1 MMHNIKNT
9 LKNAFYVDTRTLA
22 LFRIYFGFICLVDV
36 VRRYSIIEVFY
47 SDAGIN
53 FRRQVTSKYSI
64 KYFTLLDYFHSTAEV
79 QLLFIITAICA
90 IFLIIGFYTRF
101 FQLLTAVGLISI
113 HNAAVILENGGDMA
127 FNNYLVWALFLP
139 LGASLSID
147 SIRKSMKKYPEY
159 DSNDLNRPFED
170 KSTRIFHFA
179 YVACIVQ
186 LAMIYFYN
194 NINKTGA
201 MWVDDFTALH
211 YMYQLETFLTPIGEF
226 IASII
231 PIWAVKF
238 LTKMTLWIEV
248 FAPIAILSPLFQ
260 PWLRRFTLILFIPFH
275 FVILISVNIG
285 LFSHVMFAALILL
298 LSKQDMEYFKSRL
311 SRYFTRKY
319 TVFYD
324 RDCGFCHLTVRVLN
338 RMDVFSRLQWADRL
352 IEGDKPEN
360 IHKLLERTIVV
371 WDPKTDEIW
380 TRHIGFSKII
390 SAVPMGFLI
399 SWIFKIPILE
409 KLFGYIYDFIS
420 NNRTSIS
427 KMTGQP
433 ACGVNNEEHTP
444 SIEKEN
450 HALFIRGRKLILII
464 SNLLVLSL
472 LIGAVDYSTKIND
485 GLQKRFSKEEK
496 KLKKSA
502 QTSKFQSPGYAMK
515 RILLYPRMYQKWN
528 MFSPKVIAYENWLIA
543 DITFENGET
552 LTLFQDCDGIENR
565 FKRECFTSYNN
576 QFWRK
581 LFARLGKTN
590 YERYIPKFKKW
601 LMETNYFSEY
611 GSRQVIDVKLWK
623 LSEKSLDIDSPID
636 KLPKVS
642 KRELKKKDR
651 SARKSKKNSPKIK
664 QNNRSYKKLKVK

>member
-1 MMHNIKNT
+1 
-9 LKNAFYVDTRTLA
+9 
-22 LFRIYFGFICLVDV
+22 
-36 VRRYSIIEVFY
+36 RRYSIIEVFY

-53 FRRQVTSKYSI
+53 FRRQVTSKYSV

-79 QLLFIITAICA
+79 QLLFILTAICA
-90 IFLIIGFYTRF
+90 FLLIIGFYTRI
-101 FQLLTAVGLISI
+101 FQFLTAVGLISI

-127 FNNYLVWALFLP
+127 FNNYLVWGLFLP
-139 LGASLSID
+139 LGTSWSID
-147 SIRKSMKKYPEY
+147 SIRKSIKKYPEY
-159 DSNDLNRPFED
+159 DSNDLNHPFEH
-170 KSTRIFHFA
+170 KSTQIFHFA
-179 YVACIVQ
+179 YIACMVQ

-201 MWVDDFTALH
+201 MWVDDATALH

-238 LTKMTLWIEV
+238 LTHMTLWIEIC
-248 FAPIAILSPLFQ
+248 APIAILSPLFQ
-260 PWLRRFTLILFIPFH
+260 PWLRRVVLILFIPFH
-275 FVILISVNIG
+275 FIILISVNIG
-285 LFSHVMFAALILL
+285 LFSYVMFAALILL
-298 LSKQDMEYFKSRL
+298 ISKQDIEYLKRLL
-311 SRYFTRKY
+311 SRCCTRKY

-324 RDCGFCHLTVRVLN
+324 RDCGFCHLTARVLK

-352 IEGDKPEN
+352 LEGDKPEN
-360 IHKLLERTIVV
+360 VDKLLERTIVV
-371 WDPKTDEIW
+371 WDPKTGEIW
-380 TRHIGFSKII
+380 TRHRGFSKIL
-390 SAVPMGFLI
+390 SAIPMGFLI

-433 ACGVNNEEHTP
+433 ACGINQGEHTP
-444 SIEKEN
+444 SIERED
-450 HALFIRGRKLILII
+450 HALFVRGRKLIWMI
-464 SNLLVLSL
+464 SNILVLSL

-502 QTSKFQSPGYAMK
+502 QSEKFQSPRNAMK

-528 MFSPKVIAYENWLIA
+528 MFSPKVITYENWLMA

-552 LTLFQDCDGIENR
+552 LSLFRGSDDIENR
-565 FKRECFTSYNN
+565 FEREYFTPYNN

-581 LFARLGKTN
+581 LFGRLGKTS

-601 LMETNYFSEY
+601 LMETEYFSEY
-611 GSRQVIDVKLWK
+611 GNRKVIDVKLWK
-623 LSEKSLDIDSPID
+623 LSEKSLDIDSPVD
-636 KLPKVS
+636 KRPKVS

-651 SARKSKKNSPKIK
+651 SARKSRKSSPEKN
-664 QNNRSYKKLKVK
+664 QNNRSYKKPKIK

>member
-1 MMHNIKNT
+1 MHNIKNI
-9 LKNAFYVDTRTLA
+9 LKNACYVDTRTLA
-22 LFRIYFGFICLVDV
+22 LFRIYFGIICLMDV
-36 VRRYSIIEVFY
+36 LRRYSIIEVFY

-79 QLLFIITAICA
+79 QLLFILTAICA
-90 IFLIIGFYTRF
+90 FLLIIGFYTRI
-101 FQLLTAVGLISI
+101 FQFLTAVGLISI

-139 LGASLSID
+139 LGTSWSVD
-147 SIRKSMKKYPEY
+147 SIRKSIKKYPEY
-159 DSNDLNRPFED
+159 DSNDLNHPFKH

-179 YVACIVQ
+179 YIACIVQ

-211 YMYQLETFLTPIGEF
+211 YMYQLETFLTPAGEF

-238 LTKMTLWIEV
+238 LTQMTFWIEIC
-248 FAPIAILSPLFQ
+248 APIAILSPLFQ
-260 PWLRRFTLILFIPFH
+260 PWLRRVVLILFIPFH
-275 FVILISVNIG
+275 FMILISVNIG
-285 LFSHVMFAALILL
+285 LFSEVMFAALILL
-298 LSKQDMEYFKSRL
+298 LSKQDIEYLKRLL
-311 SRYFTRKY
+311 SRFWSRKY

-324 RDCGFCHLTVRVLN
+324 RDCGFCHLTARILK

-360 IHKLLERTIVV
+360 VDKLLERTIVV
-371 WDPKTDEIW
+371 WDSKTGEIW
-380 TRHIGFSKII
+380 TRHIGFSKIL
-390 SAVPMGFLI
+390 SAIPMGFLI

-433 ACGVNNEEHTP
+433 ACGINQGEHTP
-444 SIEKEN
+444 SIEGED
-450 HALFIRGRKLILII
+450 HALLVRGRKLIWMI
-464 SNLLVLSL
+464 SNILVLSL

-502 QTSKFQSPGYAMK
+502 QSEKFQSPRRTMK

-528 MFSPKVIAYENWLIA
+528 MFSPKVITYENWLMA

-552 LTLFQDCDGIENR
+552 LSLFRGSDDIENR
-565 FKRECFTSYNN
+565 FKREYFTPYNN

-581 LFARLGKTN
+581 LFARLGKTS

-601 LMETNYFSEY
+601 LMETKYFSEY
-611 GSRQVIDVKLWK
+611 GNRKVIDVKLWK
-623 LSEKSLDIDSPID
+623 LSEKSLDPDNPVD
-636 KLPKVS
+636 KRPKVS

-651 SARKSKKNSPKIK
+651 SARKSRKSSPKKNQKKQPYKKPKIK
-664 QNNRSYKKLKVK
+664 

>member
-1 MMHNIKNT
+1 MHNIKNIF
-9 LKNAFYVDTRTLA
+9 KNAFYVDTRTLA
-22 LFRIYFGFICLVDV
+22 LFRIYFGIICLMDV
-36 VRRYSIIEVFY
+36 LRRYSIIEVFY

-53 FRRQVTSKYSI
+53 FRRQVTSKYSV

-79 QLLFIITAICA
+79 QLLFILTAICA
-90 IFLIIGFYTRF
+90 FLLIIGFYTRI
-101 FQLLTAVGLISI
+101 FQFLTAVGLISI

-139 LGASLSID
+139 LGTSWSID
-147 SIRKSMKKYPEY
+147 SIRKSIKKYPEY
-159 DSNDLNRPFED
+159 DSNDLNHPFEH

-179 YVACIVQ
+179 YIACMVQ

-201 MWVDDFTALH
+201 MWVDDATALH

-238 LTKMTLWIEV
+238 LTHMTLWIEIC
-248 FAPIAILSPLFQ
+248 APIAILSPLFQ
-260 PWLRRFTLILFIPFH
+260 PWLRRVVLILFIPFH
-275 FVILISVNIG
+275 FMILISVNIG
-285 LFSHVMFAALILL
+285 LFSYVMFAALILL
-298 LSKQDMEYFKSRL
+298 ISKQDIEYLKRLL
-311 SRYFTRKY
+311 SRCCTRKY

-324 RDCGFCHLTVRVLN
+324 RDCGFCHLTARVLK

-352 IEGDKPEN
+352 LEGDKPEN
-360 IHKLLERTIVV
+360 VDKLLERTIVV
-371 WDPKTDEIW
+371 WDPKTGEIW
-380 TRHIGFSKII
+380 TRHRGFSKIL
-390 SAVPMGFLI
+390 SAIPMGFLI

-433 ACGVNNEEHTP
+433 ACGINQGEHTP
-444 SIEKEN
+444 SIERED
-450 HALFIRGRKLILII
+450 HALFVRGRKLIWMI
-464 SNLLVLSL
+464 SNILVLSL

-502 QTSKFQSPGYAMK
+502 QSEKFQSPRNAMK

-528 MFSPKVIAYENWLIA
+528 MFSPKVITYENWLMA

-552 LTLFQDCDGIENR
+552 LSLFRGSDDIENR
-565 FKRECFTSYNN
+565 FEREYFTPYNN

-581 LFARLGKTN
+581 LFGRLGKTS

-601 LMETNYFSEY
+601 LMETEYFSEY
-611 GSRQVIDVKLWK
+611 GNRKVIDVKLWK
-623 LSEKSLDIDSPID
+623 LSEKSLDIDSPVD
-636 KLPKVS
+636 KRPKVS

-651 SARKSKKNSPKIK
+651 SARKSRKSSPEKN
-664 QNNRSYKKLKVK
+664 QNNRSYKKPKIK

>member
-1 MMHNIKNT
+1 M
-9 LKNAFYVDTRTLA
+9 
-22 LFRIYFGFICLVDV
+22 DV
-36 VRRYSIIEVFY
+36 LRRYSIIEVFY

-53 FRRQVTSKYSI
+53 FRRQVTSKYSV

-79 QLLFIITAICA
+79 QLLFILTAICA
-90 IFLIIGFYTRF
+90 FLLIIGFYTRI
-101 FQLLTAVGLISI
+101 FQFLTAVGLISI

-139 LGASLSID
+139 LGTSWSID
-147 SIRKSMKKYPEY
+147 SIRKSIKKYPEY
-159 DSNDLNRPFED
+159 DSNDLNHPFEH

-179 YVACIVQ
+179 YIACIVQ

-201 MWVDDFTALH
+201 MWVDDATALH
-211 YMYQLETFLTPIGEF
+211 YMYQLETFLTPAGEL

-231 PIWAVKF
+231 PIWAVKL

-260 PWLRRFTLILFIPFH
+260 PWLRRVVLILFIPFH
-275 FVILISVNIG
+275 FIILISVNIG
-285 LFSHVMFAALILL
+285 LFSYVMFAALILL
-298 LSKQDMEYFKSRL
+298 LSKQDIEYLKRLL
-311 SRYFTRKY
+311 SRCCTKKY

-324 RDCGFCHLTVRVLN
+324 RDCGFCHLTARVLK

-352 IEGDKPEN
+352 LEGDKPEN
-360 IHKLLERTIVV
+360 VDKLLERTIVV
-371 WDPKTDEIW
+371 WDPKTGEIW

-390 SAVPMGFLI
+390 FALPLGFLFA
-399 SWIFKIPILE
+399 WILCIPGLE

-433 ACGVNNEEHTP
+433 ACGINQGEHTP
-444 SIEKEN
+444 SIERED
-450 HALFIRGRKLILII
+450 HALFVRGRKLIWMI
-464 SNLLVLSL
+464 SNILVLSL

-502 QTSKFQSPGYAMK
+502 QSEKFQSPRNTMK

-528 MFSPKVIAYENWLIA
+528 MFSPKVITYENWLMA

-552 LTLFQDCDGIENR
+552 LSLFRGSDDIENR
-565 FKRECFTSYNN
+565 FEREYFTPYNN

-581 LFARLGKTN
+581 LFGRLGKTS

-601 LMETNYFSEY
+601 LMETEYFSEY
-611 GSRQVIDVKLWK
+611 GNRKVIDVKLWK
-623 LSEKSLDIDSPID
+623 LSEKSLDIDSPVD
-636 KLPKVS
+636 KRPKVS

-651 SARKSKKNSPKIK
+651 SARKSRKSSPKKN
-664 QNNRSYKKLKVK
+664 QNNRSYKKPKIK